1 MARLA
6 QANLITKTDF
16 DNRLRSLN
24 RKINSS
30 KRKYVIFEN
39 KLRKLQTLES
49 SYFRDKRHFEVDVAQ
64 NYLIFQTMYR
74 YFKKISGVANGEY
87 IYFWKSKSLS
97 DARNNSITTSNYSI
111 TTESSYYGSKIIV
124 RFNGICLKQDKITY
138 THRKTVNIYIVC
150 EIIKNYGISSYSTLE
165 NGLFGVIAL
174 IKIIDID
181 EYQYSGYGIGFD
193 RKGKFSVGNGFGRNC
208 IIFGTDIT
216 SSVHVDNK
224 EKDIVIV
231 VEEPTQ
237 GLDGTTLT
245 FERIYSINFI
255 ENNKK
260 FC

>member
-1 MARLA
+1 MLAIYSKKTDYDTKISEIKNKFTNHNDDKYITTPEFIKLTAENFAARLA

-74 YFKKISGVANGEY
+74 YFKKISGVANSEY
-87 IYFWKSKSLS
+87 IYFWKCKSLS

-124 RFNGICLKQDKITY
+124 RFNGICLK
-138 THRKTVNIYIVC
+138 
-150 EIIKNYGISSYSTLE
+150 
-165 NGLFGVIAL
+165 
-174 IKIIDID
+174 
-181 EYQYSGYGIGFD
+181 
-193 RKGKFSVGNGFGRNC
+193 
-208 IIFGTDIT
+208 
-216 SSVHVDNK
+216 
-224 EKDIVIV
+224 
-231 VEEPTQ
+231 
-237 GLDGTTLT
+237 
-245 FERIYSINFI
+245 
-255 ENNKK
+255 
-260 FC
+260 